1 MYSVSDM
8 NIFAVIGA
16 GIAAAAISVILRQYN
31 KEYGLYI
38 GLAVSVII
46 FLYILGCMKPVFSL
60 VDNLI
65 EISGTSGEY
74 VGILIKSLAIC
85 YITQLASDCCRDC
98 GETAIASRID
108 FAGKIALLLISIHLF
123 EAILGIVKELINAP

>member
-1 MYSVSDM
+1 MFSVSDM

-38 GLAVSVII
+38 GLAASVIV
-46 FLYILGCMKPVFSL
+46 FLHVLGCMSPVFSL
-60 VDNLI
+60 IKNLV
-65 EISGTSGEY
+65 EISGTGSEY
-74 VGILIKSLAIC
+74 IGILIKSLAIC
-85 YITQLASDCCRDC
+85 YITQLASDCCKDC

-108 FAGKIALLLISIHLF
+108 FAGKIALLLVSVPLF
-123 EAILGIVKELINAP
+123 EAILGIVKDLIS

>member
-8 NIFAVIGA
+8 NIFAIIGA
-16 GIAAAAISVILRQYN
+16 GIAAAAISVVLRQYN

-46 FLYILGCMKPVFSL
+46 FLYILGCMNPVFSL

-74 VGILIKSLAIC
+74 IGILIKSLAVC

-108 FAGKIALLLISIHLF
+108 FAGKIALLLIAVPLF
-123 EAILGIVKELINAP
+123 EAILGIVKELIS

>member
-1 MYSVSDM
+1 MFSVSDM

-38 GLAVSVII
+38 GLAASVIV
-46 FLYILGCMKPVFSL
+46 FLYVLGCMSPVFSL
-60 VDNLI
+60 IENLV
-65 EISGTSGEY
+65 EISGTCSEY
-74 VGILIKSLAIC
+74 IGILIKSLAIC
-85 YITQLASDCCRDC
+85 YITQLASDCCKDC

-108 FAGKIALLLISIHLF
+108 FAGKIALLLVSVPLF
-123 EAILGIVKELINAP
+123 EAILGIVKDLIS